1 MREKRIHNVHRIN
14 FNQYRNEAHF
24 LQFQNLHSF
33 NLAKFSWDESFAQER
48 WIDSSKKSIC
58 KYMKYL
64 AKLFAGEN
72 EMLFVKFII
81 NFAGVLK
88 IEFFFFYLIHWFGNL
103 FNMVFRFHLYFF
115 GFLLLYSKSPFV
127 FFSNSNH

>member
-1 MREKRIHNVHRIN
+1 MREKRIYNVHRIN

-24 LQFQNLHSF
+24 LQFKNLHSF

-88 IEFFFFYLIHWFGNL
+88 IEYFFFSSDSLIWKFIQEG
-103 FNMVFRFHLYFF
+103 FSFSSVFFWIFI
-115 GFLLLYSKSPFV
+115 FLLKKSV
-127 FFSNSNH
+127 RFFF